1 MRLTAFTDYG
11 LRTLM
16 YLAIASRRG
25 TACASVQTIAEALDV
40 SPHHLAKVSQSLAQH
55 GVVSARR
62 GRDGGL
68 VLAREP
74 ATLSVGEV
82 VRALEPSE
90 LVPCFE
96 SPDACSLTRGCGL
109 AGALGGAQEAFL
121 AHLDSVTLADCVV
134 QPKALVRL
142 IARAR

>member
-16 YLAIASRRG
+16 YLAVASRRG
-25 TACASVQTIAEALDV
+25 DACVSVQTSAEALDV
-40 SPHHLAKVSQSLAQH
+40 RPNHLAKVSQGLVQH
-55 GVVSARR
+55 GFVSSRR

-68 VLAREP
+68 VLAHEP
-74 ATLSVGEV
+74 AAIRVGQV
-82 VRALEPSE
+82 VRALEPRE

-96 SPDACSLTRGCGL
+96 SADACTLTRGCGL
-109 AGALGGAQEAFL
+109 AGALASAHEAFL
-121 AHLDSVTLADCVV
+121 VSLDGVTLADCVA

-142 IARAR
+142 VARAQ